1 MPMADSEAP
10 LRFGTAGLRGPMRA
24 GPGGMNVCTVAQAT
38 WAVAQLLIG
47 RGRAGATVVV
57 GRDARHNSDE
67 FAIAAA
73 EVFAAQGF
81 SVQLLPDPLPT
92 PVLAYGVRAL
102 DAAAGVQITA
112 SHNPATDNGYKLYLD
127 AGLQVIPPTDAEI
140 ESLIATAPPG
150 KQIPGMPV
158 IPTGTSMVRRY
169 VGRTAGLR
177 RGTDQ
182 ARIALT
188 PLHGVGGEVA
198 IEVLQAAGFDDL
210 HTVPTQF
217 DPDPDFPTVA
227 FPNPEEPGAT
237 DAVLALAAEVDADI
251 AIAFDPDADRC
262 AVGIP
267 TQDGWRMLTG
277 DETGWLLGDYLLAA
291 LDPDVAAG
299 CVVASTVV
307 SSRMLAAIA
316 AGYGARHVE
325 TLTGFKWLARADA
338 QLPEHTLLFAYE
350 EAIGYCVDPSAVRD
364 KDGIGAAV
372 LVCDLVAGL
381 RAGGSSV
388 PEALDGLARRHGVHL
403 TSAATAHVED
413 AAQVMTALRRSLP
426 ARLGG
431 AGVTTTDLASA
442 PGNLAT
448 DALIFTGRAG
458 DASLR
463 LAIRPSGTEPK
474 IKCYTEIRIAA
485 TDDLAG
491 ARTRAG
497 ELATALDADAAKLLQ
512 RGPN

>member
-1 MPMADSEAP
+1 
-10 LRFGTAGLRGPMRA
+10 
-24 GPGGMNVCTVAQAT
+24 
-38 WAVAQLLIG
+38 
-47 RGRAGATVVV
+47 
-57 GRDARHNSDE
+57 
-67 FAIAAA
+67 
-73 EVFAAQGF
+73 
-81 SVQLLPDPLPT
+81 
-92 PVLAYGVRAL
+92 
-102 DAAAGVQITA
+102 
-112 SHNPATDNGYKLYLD
+112 
-127 AGLQVIPPTDAEI
+127 
-140 ESLIATAPPG
+140 
-150 KQIPGMPV
+150 
-158 IPTGTSMVRRY
+158 
-169 VGRTAGLR
+169 
-177 RGTDQ
+177 
-182 ARIALT
+182 
-188 PLHGVGGEVA
+188 
-198 IEVLQAAGFDDL
+198 
-210 HTVPTQF
+210 
-217 DPDPDFPTVA
+217 
-227 FPNPEEPGAT
+227 
-237 DAVLALAAEVDADI
+237 
-251 AIAFDPDADRC
+251 
-262 AVGIP
+262 
-267 TQDGWRMLTG
+267 
-277 DETGWLLGDYLLAA
+277 
-291 LDPDVAAG
+291 
-299 CVVASTVV
+299 
-307 SSRMLAAIA
+307 
-316 AGYGARHVE
+316 
-325 TLTGFKWLARADA
+325 
-338 QLPEHTLLFAYE
+338 
-350 EAIGYCVDPSAVRD
+350 
-364 KDGIGAAV
+364 V